1 MSASES
7 ELIVDIDSFEKLY
20 TNHVSTH
27 TGVGGLGLTGTSG
40 SETINKL
47 VLVIFVRVIEL
58 EAVAFLANNRR
69 I

>member
-1 MSASES
+1 MLA
-7 ELIVDIDSFEKLY
+7 
-20 TNHVSTH
+20 NTH

-40 SETINKL
+40 SETIDKL
-47 VLVIFVRVIEL
+47 VLVIFVRVIKL